1 MAVELA
7 AALDGQYVAGIGHH
21 ADDRLVPLGVGADGA
36 QTTRRQVAAHGT
48 QRHAPLG
55 LDNGAGE
62 VLRLL
67 HGQVQHMEGQA
78 LGGFAADAGQA
89 GKLLH
94 QLFKGRGKVF
104 HGFNLSVL

>member
-1 MAVELA
+1 
-7 AALDGQYVAGIGHH
+7 
-21 ADDRLVPLGVGADGA
+21 
-36 QTTRRQVAAHGT
+36 
-48 QRHAPLG
+48 
-55 LDNGAGE
+55 
-62 VLRLL
+62 
-67 HGQVQHMEGQA
+67 MEGQA